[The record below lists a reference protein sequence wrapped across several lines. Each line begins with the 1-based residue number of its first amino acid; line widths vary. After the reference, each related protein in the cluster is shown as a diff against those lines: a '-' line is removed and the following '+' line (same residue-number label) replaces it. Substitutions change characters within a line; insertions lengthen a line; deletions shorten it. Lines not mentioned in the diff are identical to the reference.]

1 MGASSGIG
9 LELARKLAG
18 AGMRVGVAAR
28 STAKLK
34 ELKEEFPG
42 QVEYETVDVIA
53 EDAPRL
59 TGTLI
64 ARLGGMDTYV
74 HVAGVGFSNEELDP
88 ALEMATL
95 DVNVTGFARMVGYA
109 FRYFRDRNGGKGHI
123 VAVTSVA
130 GTNGIGNLASYSASK
145 CFDQCYLRALEQL
158 CTLQKLRIRITDVR
172 PGWVETPLLE
182 ENGHYS
188 MLMKVPYVADRIAR
202 AARQG
207 RRVAVI
213 DWRWNLLAGLW
224 RLIPNRLW
232 VKLPVRAGAL
242 ASKP

>member
-42 QVEYETVDVIA
+42 QVEYETVDVTA

-182 ENGHYS
+182 ENGHYP
-188 MLMKVPYVADRIAR
+188 MLMKVPYVADRIA
-202 AARQG
+202 
-207 RRVAVI
+207 
-213 DWRWNLLAGLW
+213 LS
-224 RLIPNRLW
+224 LIHI
-232 VKLPVRAGAL
+232 
-242 ASKP
+242 